1 MRKWNYQHVINA
13 SENRCQL
20 QLCKV
25 SETVI
30 LPAKSEFLSHFSQ
43 HIMYFPS
50 IRSASTAHCRIA
62 GDSHGYCGI
71 KFRSVATNKILLLYK
86 SVIKISCQIRNL
98 PSNCNILFEMLPTS
112 AVKLKFIKFSWKLLL
127 ASIFHVMF

>member
-43 HIMYFPS
+43 HMMYFPS
-50 IRSASTAHCRIA
+50 IRSASTAHCKIA
-62 GDSHGYCGI
+62 GDSHGNCGI
-71 KFRSVATNKILLLYK
+71 KFGSLATNKILLPYK
-86 SVIKISCQIRNL
+86 SVIKIWCQTLKL
-98 PSNCNILFEMLPTS
+98 PSNCNVLFEMLPT
-112 AVKLKFIKFSWKLLL
+112 AVKLKFIKLSWKLLL